1 MSHAIPDSLAVLPLI
16 YTLRVRRA
24 GCGRPNVD
32 RRGRRCPAAARS
44 RMVTVQ
50 RYEHIVEIMTQNVL
64 LCITAVLL
72 LRPKAAKLL
81 ANAQTAPTPAL

>member
-1 MSHAIPDSLAVLPLI
+1 MWIVGGGAVLLP
-16 YTLRVRRA
+16 
-24 GCGRPNVD
+24 PN
-32 RRGRRCPAAARS
+32 S